1 VNILR
6 RYSWERVEHK
16 KVSPAFA
23 LPGQI
28 KEKTGAQNE

>member
-1 VNILR
+1 VD
-6 RYSWERVEHK
+6 HK

-23 LPGQI
+23 LPGQT